1 MTLRMSRLCLLFV
14 ALLPACADAPS
25 GAQDDVTESGT
36 ERMVERLAQIAAGI
50 DRQQS
55 QFVGSAPVEALLARG
70 PGPGL
75 QGLMTFRGQLSEML
89 LYAGRFQEATDSMQ
103 SLLDAI
109 DAAGGGIS
117 AEFRQAIAELHAG
130 ALLKW
135 EEQLDCVE
143 ARDVDR
149 CLLPVVNKE
158 RRPASAPGRAAAR
171 AFERLLESDPNNLG
185 HRWLLNIAY
194 MLLGEYPGGVP
205 APWLIEPATFTAEHD
220 VGRFPNRAADI
231 GLDVKG
237 HAGGAVM
244 DDFDRDGDL
253 DVMVSGWLL
262 EDQLR
267 YFENDGQGGFI
278 ERTDDAGLRG
288 IVGGLNLKHADF
300 DNDGFLD
307 VLVLRGAWLSYGQPN
322 SLLRNRGDGTFE
334 DVTEAAGLL
343 DAYSTQTADWADYDG
358 DGWLDLYV
366 GNESSGSR
374 RNPNQL
380 FRNNGDGTFSDVAL
394 AVGAGVVG
402 FTKGVAWGDYDND
415 GDPDLY
421 ISLMRQ
427 PNVLLAN
434 EGPTPDGGWS
444 FRDVTAEA
452 GVAEPEMSFPVWFW
466 DFDNDG
472 WLDLYVSGYFAT
484 VGDIAAE
491 HLGRSHAG
499 EVPRLYHN
507 NRDGT
512 FTDVAAAT
520 GLDRIQYVM
529 GSNYGDLDSDGYPD
543 FYAGTGDPVPEAMM
557 ANRMF
562 RNDAGQRFQEVTT
575 SGGFGHFQKGH
586 GVSFGDVD
594 NDGDQD
600 ILVNMGGA
608 YPADLGRNL
617 LFENPGR
624 GHHWI
629 TLRLEGVTSN
639 RDGLGA
645 RIRVTLDMGGETAEL
660 HKLVS
665 GGGSFGANSLQ
676 QEIGLGVAVGIREIA
691 ITWPTTGRTDV
702 YLDVEMDRVY
712 RVVEGATE
720 LEPLTVSS
728 FSLGSAR

>member
-1 MTLRMSRLCLLFV
+1 M
-14 ALLPACADAPS
+14 
-25 GAQDDVTESGT
+25 
-36 ERMVERLAQIAAGI
+36 
-50 DRQQS
+50 
-55 QFVGSAPVEALLARG
+55 
-70 PGPGL
+70 
-75 QGLMTFRGQLSEML
+75 
-89 LYAGRFQEATDSMQ
+89 
-103 SLLDAI
+103 
-109 DAAGGGIS
+109 
-117 AEFRQAIAELHAG
+117 
-130 ALLKW
+130 
-135 EEQLDCVE
+135 
-143 ARDVDR
+143 
-149 CLLPVVNKE
+149 VNKE

-205 APWLIEPATFTAEHD
+205 APWLIEPATFTGEHD

-484 VGDIAAE
+484 VGDVAAE

-499 EVPRLYHN
+499 
-507 NRDGT
+507 
-512 FTDVAAAT
+512 
-520 GLDRIQYVM
+520 
-529 GSNYGDLDSDGYPD
+529 
-543 FYAGTGDPVPEAMM
+543 
-557 ANRMF
+557 MF

-712 RVVEGATE
+712 RVVEGAAE